1 MVMTMS
7 KIMMMRRMLTMT
19 TVMLMMITP
28 EKLSLQ
34 SKSRSPSSTRA
45 SRHSCL
51 IFKALPS
58 INHLITPHFQKR

>member
-7 KIMMMRRMLTMT
+7 KIMMMGRMLTMT

-58 INHLITPHFQKR
+58 INHLMAPHFQKR